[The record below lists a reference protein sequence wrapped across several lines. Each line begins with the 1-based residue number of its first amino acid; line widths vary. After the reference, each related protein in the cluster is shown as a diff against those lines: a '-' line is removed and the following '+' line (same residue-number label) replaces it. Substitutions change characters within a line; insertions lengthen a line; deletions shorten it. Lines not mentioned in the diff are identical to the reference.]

1 MGWGQL
7 GVRQSPAQGAL
18 CPPDRGLHG
27 SGQQVA
33 AEGPPAAHR
42 CGRRHPGGPAGG
54 HFRAGGGQPPRSLC
68 PAGWPAAAPT
78 CSAQHP
84 SHEETRSSRMVSAV
98 TGSRQGCR
106 PVDWV
111 VSGGESRSRAPALG
125 GGRLRMRHAVPRP
138 VEAGP
143 RSGRG
148 RAPGTRRAF
157 PAGVPQPTHRGRAGT
172 CLPGPRRLPG
182 RGIRS

>member
-1 MGWGQL
+1 MGQDSRWPPRGPLQL
-7 GVRQSPAQGAL
+7 TGVVGGTLVAL
-18 CPPDRGLHG
+18 
-27 SGQQVA
+27 
-33 AEGPPAAHR
+33 
-42 CGRRHPGGPAGG
+42 PGGTSELGG
-54 HFRAGGGQPPRSLC
+54 EQPPRSLC

-157 PAGVPQPTHRGRAGT
+157 PAGVPRPTHRGRAGT